1 MNPVA
6 RIVRCIAAAALTAT
20 LCLAQGVEL
29 KRSAV
34 VLSGSDA
41 NCSHPA
47 AVSFE
52 KVRNATE
59 EWQQIRSDGVREG
72 SARYRILMN
81 KMMQRIRAAARAAA
95 GDAGLDLVVRKGDI
109 SDDRGLTVEDITDDV
124 IDAL

>member
-1 MNPVA
+1 MTLVT
-6 RIVRCIAAAALTAT
+6 RISRCIAAVALTAA

-47 AVSFE
+47 VISFE
-52 KVRNATE
+52 KVRDATE
-59 EWQQIRSDGVREG
+59 EWQKIQADGVREG

-95 GDAGLDLVVRKGDI
+95 GDAGIDLVVREGDI

-124 IDAL
+124 VDAL